1 MGFGAAIASG
11 FRNYVR
17 TRGRAT
23 RSEFWYWTLFSIL
36 AGVSGS
42 VADAIVAS
50 AAHLNQFGLIG
61 GLVNLVLFLPGV
73 AVTIRRLHDTDHA
86 GWWMLLPITIIG
98 IIPYMIWVCSR
109 GTPGANRYGLG
120 TSADIAGVFGDSASA
135 SASTLQSQRF

>member
-23 RSEFWYWTLFSIL
+23 RSEFWDWTLFLVGIAASI
-36 AGVSGS
+36 
-42 VADAIVAS
+42 ADAIIAS
-50 AAHLNQFGLIG
+50 AAHFNQLSVIG
-61 GLVNLVLFLPGV
+61 GLVSLVLFLPGI

-86 GWWMLLPITIIG
+86 GWWMLLPLTFIG
-98 IIPYMIWVCSR
+98 IIPYLIWVCSR

-120 TSADIAGVFGDSASA
+120 TSADIAGVFGDG
-135 SASTLQSQRF
+135 ASTSAPTLQGQRF